1 MIHVFTNNIT
11 MLTPVIAKIVQ
22 SVAVIIISIPFNL
35 ICREHEPLSSAHAI
49 GKLIYDTPSN
59 GMKDAGMYIALT
71 FIISQSLL

>member
-35 ICREHEPLSSAHAI
+35 ICREHELSTAHASKEI
-49 GKLIYDTPSN
+49 NI
-59 GMKDAGMYIALT
+59 
-71 FIISQSLL
+71 